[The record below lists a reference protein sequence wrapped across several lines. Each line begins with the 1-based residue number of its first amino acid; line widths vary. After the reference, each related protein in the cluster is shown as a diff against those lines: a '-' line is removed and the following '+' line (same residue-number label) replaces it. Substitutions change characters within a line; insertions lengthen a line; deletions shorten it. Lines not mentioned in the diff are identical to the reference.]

1 LLTIIAAGG
10 RFFLMTQAWGA
21 REVIRIMGIDPNM
34 VIQTDKILLLAIAMI
49 VIMLTMLVTALVII

>member
-1 LLTIIAAGG
+1 
-10 RFFLMTQAWGA
+10 MTQAWGA